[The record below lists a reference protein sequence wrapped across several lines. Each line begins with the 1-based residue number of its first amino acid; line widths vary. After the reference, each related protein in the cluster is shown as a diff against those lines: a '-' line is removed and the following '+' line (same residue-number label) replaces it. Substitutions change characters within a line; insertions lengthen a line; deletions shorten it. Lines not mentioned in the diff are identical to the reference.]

1 MKRAS
6 RNDSGD
12 TSASDNK
19 SGPAIRRPRVTTKV
33 ARPPHRSAA
42 GRWCAMLLIATGAQ
56 VLVLSP
62 LQAATPKKE
71 IADDAITSAVSG
83 GLMFEEGVFP
93 NDLDVSTSQGIVTL
107 SGSVNNILAKERAL
121 KMAESIRG
129 VRSVID
135 RIAVRPV
142 SRSDADIRKDI
153 QAALRQDPATE
164 SYRVAV
170 SVQNAVATLTGSVG
184 SFTERQLVARIAKGV
199 KGTKDVR
206 NDVAINYL
214 SKRTDSEIAGD
225 VKARLQWDIWING
238 DIINVDVFG
247 GKVTLTGS
255 VGSSIV
261 KSRAS
266 DDGWVNGVVAVDG
279 SGIKVDA
286 WAYNDTSRK
295 LKYAIKPDSDI
306 KQAVLAALRL
316 DPRVAAFSPEVAV
329 EGGEVV
335 LGGIVGNLKAKT
347 AAEQDAKN
355 TVGVVGVDSFLKVR
369 PSGQATDTEMKEQL
383 KAVIFWDPLLDGSTI
398 SADVISR
405 VAYLSG
411 TVDSIFQKAEAQ
423 DVASRTKGVVMVIN
437 HLNVRPEFPVTY
449 YDWPDSHPYVSPY
462 AEQLSYYTS
471 GMFGARLYMTDERI
485 KKNIESGF
493 FWSPFV
499 QSDEIKVVVD
509 GGVATLTGTVGTWI
523 GWGEADRGARRSGA
537 VGVVNRIKV
546 KNGGWW

>member
-1 MKRAS
+1 
-6 RNDSGD
+6 
-12 TSASDNK
+12 
-19 SGPAIRRPRVTTKV
+19 
-33 ARPPHRSAA
+33 
-42 GRWCAMLLIATGAQ
+42 MLLIATGAE

-71 IADDAITSAVSG
+71 IADSDITSAVSG

-107 SGSVNNILAKERAL
+107 SGSVNNILAKERSL
-121 KMAESIRG
+121 NMAESIRG
-129 VRSVID
+129 VRGVID
-135 RIAVRPV
+135 RIAVMPV

-184 SFTERQLVARIAKGV
+184 SYTEKQLVARIAKSV

-214 SKRTDSEIAGD
+214 AQRTDSEIAAD
-225 VKARLQWDIWING
+225 VKARILWDIWING
-238 DIINVDVFG
+238 DMVKVDVFG
-247 GKVTLTGS
+247 GKVTLTGV
-255 VGSSIV
+255 VGSAIA

-266 DDGWVNGVVAVDG
+266 DDGWVNGVASVDG
-279 SGIKVDA
+279 SGIRVDP
-286 WAYNDTSRK
+286 WAYNDTRRK

-306 KQAVLAALRL
+306 KQAVLAAFRL
-316 DPRVAAFSPEVAV
+316 DPRVAAFAPEVTV

-335 LGGIVGNLKAKT
+335 LGGIVGNLKAKSS
-347 AAEQDAKN
+347 AEQDAKN
-355 TVGVVGVDSFLKVR
+355 TVGVVGVDSLLKVR
-369 PSGQATDTEMKEQL
+369 PNGQATDAEMKAQL

-411 TVDSIFQKAEAQ
+411 TAGSLFQKAEAQ
-423 DVASRTKGVVMVIN
+423 DVAFRTKGVVMVIN
-437 HLNVRPEFPVTY
+437 HLSVNPEFSVTY
-449 YDWPDSHPYVSPY
+449 YDWPDSYPYVSPD
-462 AEQLSYYTS
+462 ADQLSYYTS

-499 QSDEIKVVVD
+499 HSDEIKVAVD

-523 GWGEADRGARRSGA
+523 GWGEADRDARRSGA

-546 KNGGWW
+546 KNGGWWW